1 MTRRG
6 AGRPAR
12 VVLVLALALLV
23 TVSFAGTASA
33 HATLIGSDPADGAT
47 LSTAPTTV
55 TLTFDD
61 SLENF
66 EPVVSVTGPD
76 GSQFQAGEATIDG
89 ATLSSRVLPLT
100 APGTYTIA
108 YRVVSDDG
116 HPVEGQV
123 RFDLA
128 VPPPVDPAS
137 TSAPVTS
144 APVTSAPVTSAPVT
158 SSSGTSPAPASS
170 ASASSPAAATVTSGA
185 DTAAAASSSG
195 WSTWLW
201 LGVAVLLL
209 LAFGVSMIVRRRL
222 AARAGARSD
231 DSTGADG

>member
-1 MTRRG
+1 MTPPG

-12 VVLVLALALLV
+12 VVLVIALALLMSV
-23 TVSFAGTASA
+23 GLAGTASA

-61 SLENF
+61 SLEDF
-66 EPVVSVTGPD
+66 EPVVTVSGPD
-76 GSQFQAGEATIDG
+76 GGQFQAGDATIDG
-89 ATLSSRVLPLT
+89 ATLSSAVLPLT
-100 APGTYTIA
+100 AAGTYTIA

-128 VPPPVDPAS
+128 VPPPVGPAS

-144 APVTSAPVTSAPVT
+144 
-158 SSSGTSPAPASS
+158 SSGAAPTPASSAPASS
-170 ASASSPAAATVTSGA
+170 APASSPAAGTVTSSA
-185 DTAAAASSSG
+185 DTAAAASSGG
-195 WSTWLW
+195 WSAWQWL
-201 LGVAVLLL
+201 LVALFLI
-209 LAFGVSMIVRRRL
+209 LAFGASMIVRRRL
-222 AARAGARSD
+222 AARARPD

>member
-89 ATLSSRVLPLT
+89 ATLSNRVLPLT

-137 TSAPVTS
+137 TS